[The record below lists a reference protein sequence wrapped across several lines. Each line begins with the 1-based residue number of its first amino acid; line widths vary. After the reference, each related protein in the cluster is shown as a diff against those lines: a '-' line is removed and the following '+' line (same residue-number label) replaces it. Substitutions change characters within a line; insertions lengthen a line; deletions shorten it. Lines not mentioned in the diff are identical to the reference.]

1 MFFKA
6 PHLSIT
12 LGIAVIISFSACDSQ
27 RTANQNTTNS
37 EQSQVLHI
45 GDNSEVSVDWAG
57 TYFGTLPCADCP
69 GIRTSLT
76 LKDDGTYILE
86 SRYEERGDSTYMDQG
101 NFTWDATGGIIT
113 LNESEGVQYRVG
125 EGRVFLLDQ
134 DGNRIE
140 GALADHYTLTK
151 ASQQIQ
157 DIYWELIEINGQ
169 SITNIQNLNREPYM
183 RLNSQELRAEANGG
197 CNGMG
202 GTYELDEENNRL
214 RFSQFMSTKMACENM
229 DIEQQL
235 AHVIEQTDSYHVAND
250 TLQLFKA
257 RIAPLAKF
265 KAVYVK

>member
-1 MFFKA
+1 MLKKA
-6 PHLSIT
+6 TNTSLI
-12 LGIAVIISFSACDSQ
+12 LGIVLIFSLSSCTSQ
-27 RTANQNTTNS
+27 RT
-37 EQSQVLHI
+37 SQALHT
-45 GDNSEVSVDWAG
+45 GDNSEVSVDWVG

-76 LKDDGTYILE
+76 LQEDGTYLLE
-86 SRYEERGDSTYMDQG
+86 QRYEERGDSTYIDQG

-113 LNESEGVQYRVG
+113 LKGSDNNVQYRVG

-134 DGNRIE
+134 EGNRIE

-151 ASQQIQ
+151 TDQQIQ

-169 SITNIQNLNREPYM
+169 SIADIPNLNREPYM
-183 RLNSQELRAEANGG
+183 RLNTQDLRAEANGG

-202 GTYELDEENNRL
+202 GSYELDEENNRL

-257 RIAPLAKF
+257 RMAPLAKF